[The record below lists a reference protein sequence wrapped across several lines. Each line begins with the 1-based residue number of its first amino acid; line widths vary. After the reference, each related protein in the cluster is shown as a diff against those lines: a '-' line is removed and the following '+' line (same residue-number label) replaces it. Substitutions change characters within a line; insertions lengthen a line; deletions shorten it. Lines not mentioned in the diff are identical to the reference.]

1 MADDFVVDGPVL
13 DLDEKEKA
21 GVVAGDVASAKLA
34 FVLDY
39 VVVVF
44 AAAAE
49 AADELYGESGISD
62 GLVGVYV
69 ERVGVGAGSTT
80 PVEVQYVAE
89 DELSGSDCPIHFPTL
104 VQLGDVH

>member
-39 VVVVF
+39 VVVF

-89 DELSGSDCPIHFPTL
+89 DELSVSDCSIHYLTL

>member
-49 AADELYGESGISD
+49 ELD
-62 GLVGVYV
+62 
-69 ERVGVGAGSTT
+69 TN
-80 PVEVQYVAE
+80 
-89 DELSGSDCPIHFPTL
+89 
-104 VQLGDVH
+104 